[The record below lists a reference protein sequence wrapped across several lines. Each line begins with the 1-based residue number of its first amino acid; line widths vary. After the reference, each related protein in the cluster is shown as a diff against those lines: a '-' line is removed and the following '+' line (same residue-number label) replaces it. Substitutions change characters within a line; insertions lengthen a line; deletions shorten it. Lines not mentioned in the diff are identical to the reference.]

1 MERLTERMND
11 EINGVWVKEHDY
23 ISAAHR
29 LADYEDTGLT
39 PGEMLCI
46 DLLLKDAAD
55 LIEQQAA
62 RIKELETEARRY
74 ATKDDHATLRRVT
87 RAVNDIAT
95 WLRAKIESERRDL
108 AELESYGV
116 PPIYS
121 PVGVISDAKEVLTR
135 LEACLSET
143 GLCDKEKKEE
153 NVRNG

>member
-1 MERLTERMND
+1 MTKDDIAQGLRICGKKMGCGHCPGKWLLDQLGERRCD
-11 EINGVWVKEHDY
+11 E
-23 ISAAHR
+23 
-29 LADYEDTGLT
+29 LL
-39 PGEMLCI
+39 MLR
-46 DLLLKDAAD
+46 AAD
-55 LIEQQAA
+55 LIEQQTA

>member
-1 MERLTERMND
+1 MTKD
-11 EINGVWVKEHDY
+11 EVVKSLRACGRGCCDDCVCFKKK
-23 ISAAHR
+23 ISCKEKN
-29 LADYEDTGLT
+29 LG
-39 PGEMLCI
+39 
-46 DLLLKDAAD
+46 AAD
-55 LIEQQAA
+55 LIEQQTA

-95 WLRAKIESERRDL
+95 WLRTKIESEGRDL

>member
-1 MERLTERMND
+1 MTPEEIVRSLRACGGHTNCAGCYVDPSTGCFDRLT
-11 EINGVWVKEHDY
+11 
-23 ISAAHR
+23 
-29 LADYEDTGLT
+29 LA
-39 PGEMLCI
+39 
-46 DLLLKDAAD
+46 AAD

>member
-1 MERLTERMND
+1 MTPEEIVRSLRACGGHTNCAGCYVDPSTGCFDRLT
-11 EINGVWVKEHDY
+11 
-23 ISAAHR
+23 
-29 LADYEDTGLT
+29 LA
-39 PGEMLCI
+39 
-46 DLLLKDAAD
+46 AAD

-62 RIKELETEARRY
+62 RIKELKTEARRY

>member
-1 MERLTERMND
+1 MTPE
-11 EINGVWVKEHDY
+11 EIVKSLRACGRGCCDDCVCFKKE
-23 ISAAHR
+23 IPCKEKN
-29 LADYEDTGLT
+29 LG
-39 PGEMLCI
+39 
-46 DLLLKDAAD
+46 AAD
-55 LIEQQAA
+55 LIEQQTA